1 MNKYLRISL
10 LLIFILTI
18 FGCNTL
24 KKGLVPKKKSGAD
37 EFLIEKKKPLVMP
50 PAYGELPTPTL
61 QKVKKEQKPDIQKII
76 KGDNS
81 NNQTAQN
88 NELDESFEK
97 SILEKIKSN
106 ND

>member
-1 MNKYLRISL
+1 
-10 LLIFILTI
+10 
-18 FGCNTL
+18 
-24 KKGLVPKKKSGAD
+24 
-37 EFLIEKKKPLVMP
+37 MP

-106 ND
+106 HD